1 MRKRLLTLLI
11 WRLVLILTPVVVAC
25 GAPSRATTTTSSTG
39 IVVSAAT
46 AAPVAVLIDLHAPD
60 DLKTRFN
67 QDAGVP
73 RIILLVSP
81 T

>member
-1 MRKRLLTLLI
+1 MMRRTRML
-11 WRLVLILTPVVVAC
+11 RVRFLVLILTLMFVAC
-25 GAPSRATTTTSSTG
+25 GAPPPATTSAPPA
-39 IVVSAAT
+39 SAALPQAT
-46 AAPVAVLIDLHAPD
+46 AVPAPVLTDIHGPD
-60 DLKTRFN
+60 DLKARFN

>member
-1 MRKRLLTLLI
+1 MRKRLLILLI
-11 WRLVLILTPVVVAC
+11 WCLVLILTPVFVAC
-25 GAPSRATTTTSSTG
+25 GAPPRATTTTSSIGT
-39 IVVSAAT
+39 VVPAAT
-46 AAPVAVLIDLHAPD
+46 TAPVPVLIDLHAPD
-60 DLKTRFN
+60 DLKARFN